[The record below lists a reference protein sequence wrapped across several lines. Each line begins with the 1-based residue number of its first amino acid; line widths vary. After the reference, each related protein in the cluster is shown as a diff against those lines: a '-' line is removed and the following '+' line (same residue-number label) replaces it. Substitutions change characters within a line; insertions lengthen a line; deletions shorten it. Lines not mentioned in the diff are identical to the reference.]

1 MTMAEAYD
9 FQVLVGKLKAR
20 GLDNAEKLAAELYLD
35 MKAWLKESAAKS
47 ATPFDDMA
55 VNFVD
60 QLDVA
65 ILPQIDKINGKE
77 G

>member
-1 MTMAEAYD
+1 MDSITP
-9 FQVLVGKLKAR
+9 
-20 GLDNAEKLAAELYLD
+20 KLAAELYLD

-65 ILPQIDKINGKE
+65 ILPQIDKINGKKGKE
-77 G
+77 MLELKSAY

>member
-47 ATPFDDMA
+47 ATPLTIW
-55 VNFVD
+55 
-60 QLDVA
+60 Q
-65 ILPQIDKINGKE
+65 
-77 G
+77 